1 MFPTQGEQHGFRK
14 SENIIATLEGEFCFF
29 AKVFGY
35 EPADFECTVCAVV
48 FLLYKFVVWLCIMCV

>member
-1 MFPTQGEQHGFRK
+1 MCLGEQHGFRK

-35 EPADFECTVCAVV
+35 EPADFECKVIYLFYSCMKI
-48 FLLYKFVVWLCIMCV
+48 LSS

>member
-1 MFPTQGEQHGFRK
+1 MCLGEQHGFRK

-35 EPADFECTVCAVV
+35 EPADFECKVIYL
-48 FLLYKFVVWLCIMCV
+48 FY